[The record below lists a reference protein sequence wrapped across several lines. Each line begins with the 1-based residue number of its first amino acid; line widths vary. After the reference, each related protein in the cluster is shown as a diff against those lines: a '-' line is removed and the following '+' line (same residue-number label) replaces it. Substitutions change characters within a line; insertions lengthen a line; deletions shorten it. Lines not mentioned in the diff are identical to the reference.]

1 MASEKKPPVKRT
13 VVPASKG
20 KTGAAAA
27 KDTAGSG
34 GEQVSEKTPRQRAT
48 GLRLLAL
55 LFWLIAIALE
65 VVVILFF
72 NGTLYIPGNEMVYLI
87 GGIVL
92 ILIFVIVG
100 SQLWK
105 KANRIDPVSREN
117 KIKFF
122 LWNQMGLIA
131 AVVAFFPLVILLLQ
145 NKEMDKKTRQT
156 LAIVAVVAFLIAGAF
171 SIDYNP
177 VSSED
182 LEQAKSDSYTLSD
195 GTVYWT
201 RWGKKYHF
209 DLDCYTL
216 GRSAVIYEGTMEEAF
231 EANRTSPCSVC
242 AMAHSASGE
251 EEEEE

>member
-1 MASEKKPPVKRT
+1 MSNGKKPPVKRT
-13 VVPASKG
+13 VVPANKA
-20 KTGAAAA
+20 KAKATQQKAA
-27 KDTAGSG
+27 TATTDEPIVG
-34 GEQVSEKTPRQRAT
+34 KTPRQRAT
-48 GLRLLAL
+48 GMRLLAL
-55 LFWLIAIALE
+55 LFWLIAIACE
-65 VVVILFF
+65 VTVIFLF
-72 NGTLYIPGNEMVYLI
+72 NGTLYVPGDVMIYMI
-87 GGIVL
+87 AGIAL
-92 ILIFVIVG
+92 ILIFVVIG

-105 KANRIDPVSREN
+105 KANRIDPASKEN

-131 AVVAFFPLVILLLQ
+131 AVLAFFPLVILLLN
-145 NKEMDKKTRQT
+145 NKDLDKKTRQT
-156 LAIVAVVAFLIAGAF
+156 LSIVAVIALLIAGAL

-182 LEQAKSDSYTLSD
+182 LEQARSDSYTLSD

-231 EANRTSPCSVC
+231 ENNRTSPCSVC
-242 AMAHSASGE
+242 AVARSDGE
-251 EEEEE
+251 EEEE

>member
-1 MASEKKPPVKRT
+1 MRPIASLA
-13 VVPASKG
+13 PACKSSPSLV
-20 KTGAAAA
+20 TIDEAII
-27 KDTAGSG
+27 S
-34 GEQVSEKTPRQRAT
+34 SSRS
-48 GLRLLAL
+48 LSLIHIC
-55 LFWLIAIALE
+55 IAI
-65 VVVILFF
+65 
-72 NGTLYIPGNEMVYLI
+72 
-87 GGIVL
+87 
-92 ILIFVIVG
+92 ILIFVIIG

-105 KANRIDPVSREN
+105 KANRIDPVSRKN
-117 KIKFF
+117 KLKFF

-131 AVVAFFPLVILLLQ
+131 AVIAFFPLVILLLQ
-145 NKEMDKKTRQT
+145 NKELDRRTRQT

-182 LEQAKSDSYTLSD
+182 LDQAKSDSYILSD

-216 GRSAVIYEGTMEEAF
+216 SRSAVIYEGTIEEAF

-242 AMAHSASGE
+242 AVVQSGE
-251 EEEEE
+251 EE

>member
-1 MASEKKPPVKRT
+1 MANDKKPPVKRT
-13 VVPASKG
+13 VVPANKAKTKAAAG
-20 KTGAAAA
+20 KT
-27 KDTAGSG
+27 TTGSND
-34 GEQVSEKTPRQRAT
+34 EHVVEKTPRQRAT
-48 GLRLLAL
+48 GKRLLAV
-55 LFWLIAIALE
+55 LFWLIAIAFE
-65 VVVILFF
+65 VAVILLF
-72 NGTLYIPGNEMVYLI
+72 NGTLYIPGNEMVYMI
-87 GGIVL
+87 VGIAI
-92 ILIFVIVG
+92 ILIFVIIG

-105 KANRIDPVSREN
+105 KANRIDPVSRKN
-117 KIKFF
+117 KLKFF

-131 AVVAFFPLVILLLQ
+131 AVIAFFPLVILLLQ
-145 NKEMDKKTRQT
+145 NKELDKRTRQT

-182 LEQAKSDSYTLSD
+182 LDQAKSDSYILSD

-216 GRSAVIYEGTMEEAF
+216 SRSAVIYEGTIEEAF

-242 AMAHSASGE
+242 AVVQSGE
-251 EEEEE
+251 EE